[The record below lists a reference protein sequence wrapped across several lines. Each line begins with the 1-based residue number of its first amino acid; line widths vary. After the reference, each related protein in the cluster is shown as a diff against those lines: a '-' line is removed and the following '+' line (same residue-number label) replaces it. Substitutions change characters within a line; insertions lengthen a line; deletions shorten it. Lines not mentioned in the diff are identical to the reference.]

1 MENEQNIAVSI
12 IIVNYN
18 TCQLTIACI
27 QSVLEKTVT
36 IPFEIIVVDNAS
48 SDGSV
53 DILRKTFPAIRIIP
67 SVTNLGFGKANNLGA
82 SFARGSFLLL
92 LNSDTLLVNDAIGI
106 LFNYLSSPENIK
118 VGICGGNLYTKEM
131 TPNHSY
137 ATFYPSL
144 FNVIVYRSRLSTIL
158 KKSDVFNN
166 TGSIKEVAIIIGAD
180 LFIRKSLFDEMGG
193 FDPFFFMYVEDG
205 ELSYRVKK
213 AGYQIVSVPNAKIIH
228 YQGKSSTSA
237 KKLIMEVSS
246 YVYYF
251 NKHFKP
257 STVKWYKII
266 ELFFAGCKCLL
277 SVLLG
282 KKEICS
288 ANLSLI
294 KYIISPEPAQP
305 AGSENTE
312 QKAIET
318 ENPANIKNNHAK
330 NQEIT
335 TKSI

>member
-18 TCQLTIACI
+18 TCQLTTACI
-27 QSVLEKTVT
+27 QSVLEKTAS

-53 DILRKTFPAIRIIP
+53 ITLCKKFPAIRVIP
-67 SVTNLGFGKANNLGA
+67 SANNLGFGKANNLGA
-82 SFARGSFLLL
+82 SYARGKFLLL
-92 LNSDTLLVNDAIGI
+92 LNSDTLLVNDAILI
-106 LFNYLSSPENIK
+106 LFNYLSSPENIN

-131 TPNHSY
+131 APNHSY

-144 FNVIVYRSRLSTIL
+144 FNVIVYRSQLSTIFR
-158 KKSDVFNN
+158 KSDVFNN

-213 AGYQIVSVPNAKIIH
+213 AGYQIVSVPEAKIIH
-228 YQGKSSTSA
+228 YQGKSSTTA
-237 KKLIMEVSS
+237 NKLIMEVSS

-257 STVKWYKII
+257 STVKLYKAI
-266 ELFFAGCKCLL
+266 EFFFAGCKWLV

-282 KKEICS
+282 KKEVSS

-294 KYIISPEPAQP
+294 KYLISPEAALPATP
-305 AGSENTE
+305 SKDKEPG
-312 QKAIET
+312 
-318 ENPANIKNNHAK
+318 H
-330 NQEIT
+330 
-335 TKSI
+335 